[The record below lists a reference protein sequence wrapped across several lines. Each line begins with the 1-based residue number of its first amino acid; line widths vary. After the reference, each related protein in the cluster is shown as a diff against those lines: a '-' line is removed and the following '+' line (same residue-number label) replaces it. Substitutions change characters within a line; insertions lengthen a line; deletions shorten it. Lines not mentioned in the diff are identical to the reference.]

1 MSNLICTTFD
11 KCYSIF
17 LFTFVIYF
25 LGKMNSSL
33 DFLMS
38 YNDSLNK
45 SQTFDNQSAR
55 SRDIADL
62 VLNNYIGPILCVF
75 GICGNI
81 LNLIILF
88 KGHLNESPYL
98 YLKILAMT
106 DMCALLLSF
115 IHMSISGKSKSHDWQ
130 VFNAYIFFPL
140 VNFFMAASVLLT
152 VGVTIDRFIFVKAP
166 LWARSYC
173 SIHRA
178 KTRIVLILL
187 FTILISVPRFFCYFV
202 VGKDNVYT
210 MKKTT
215 FRSQSVYYQIYDFTC
230 IALFHVS
237 PLLIL
242 MFCNAYLICAV
253 HNAKAVR
260 QELEIRNNKE
270 KDWQKDQRRFTITL
284 ISIVLL
290 SIIAI
295 LPSTVGD
302 FAQYFQISNDNY
314 RKLRLSGNILLLC
327 NLSMNF
333 LLYCAFNKRFVRVMK
348 LLFCGNHPKSWSP
361 IRMSRSAKFSTV
373 DTGASEL

>member
-1 MSNLICTTFD
+1 
-11 KCYSIF
+11 
-17 LFTFVIYF
+17 
-25 LGKMNSSL
+25 MNSTL
-33 DFLMS
+33 VFLMS
-38 YNDSLNK
+38 YNDSLNE
-45 SQTFDNQSAR
+45 SQIFDNQSAR

-62 VLNNYIGPILCVF
+62 VINNYIGPILCVF

-88 KGHLNESPYL
+88 KGNLNESPYL

-115 IHMSISGKSKSHDWQ
+115 IHMSISGKTTSHDWQ

-140 VNFFMAASVLLT
+140 VNFFMAA
-152 VGVTIDRFIFVKAP
+152 KNNMYA
-166 LWARSYC
+166 
-173 SIHRA
+173 
-178 KTRIVLILL
+178 
-187 FTILISVPRFFCYFV
+187 
-202 VGKDNVYT
+202 

-253 HNAKAVR
+253 HNARSVR

-302 FAQYFQISNDNY
+302 FAQYFQISNENY
-314 RKLRLSGNILLLC
+314 RKLRLSE
-327 NLSMNF
+327 
-333 LLYCAFNKRFVRVMK
+333 Y
-348 LLFCGNHPKSWSP
+348 
-361 IRMSRSAKFSTV
+361 
-373 DTGASEL
+373 